1 MAMSFQG
8 TGSFDQLAG
17 PYFGGAPFY
26 TPPPPPSEGI
36 FGAYPDYFYRAAGP
50 SQQPHHPSEADRI
63 KQGHRTLSLDH
74 LLVFMSGMVNLPQVE
89 MEVAMDNEGPP
100 CFFSHELFGDR

>member
-17 PYFGGAPFY
+17 PYFGGASFY
-26 TPPPPPSEGI
+26 TPPPPPPSEGI

-63 KQGHRTLSLDH
+63 TARSSDTI
-74 LLVFMSGMVNLPQVE
+74 F
-89 MEVAMDNEGPP
+89 GPP
-100 CFFSHELFGDR
+100 LGVHEWDGQSPSGGNGGGNGQ